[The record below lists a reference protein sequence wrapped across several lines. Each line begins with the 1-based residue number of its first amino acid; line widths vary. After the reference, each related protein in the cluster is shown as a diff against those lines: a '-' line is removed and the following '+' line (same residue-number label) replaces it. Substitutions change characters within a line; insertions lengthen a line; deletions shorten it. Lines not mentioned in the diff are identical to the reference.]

1 MGNTETKTS
10 NSERHG
16 FHQNGTILLTQQNGT
31 ILLTQQETLY
41 TSQLKRIFIKTM
53 DFLIY
58 RPTKYYDFYSS

>member
-16 FHQNGTILLTQQNGT
+16 FHQNGT

-58 RPTKYYDFYSS
+58 RPTKYCDFYSS